1 LNHGISAEQRGVK
14 IMDVKKFRE
23 KLQAAKATVP
33 IPQMKEDPECILES
47 RDLLDRLFKTM
58 LTYDQAYGIKWMMGL
73 DKYLTDKSR
82 STSSWFRGHLDRG
95 HLVEIELFGH
105 FNRELTFAH
114 PAVVLYD
121 ASSEGM
127 LLVAPISTTQYG
139 DSDPLHIDLEVADGV
154 KHLCAVRLDSIRS
167 IDKRRVLYQHNKDGQ
182 NCKVR
187 SSKLDQ
193 IDSVL
198 LDKFMPVTARRI
210 TKLEQDLQT
219 ERDAR
224 KKAEEEIILL
234 QARIEAAAGI
244 SG

>member
-1 LNHGISAEQRGVK
+1 
-14 IMDVKKFRE
+14 MDIQKFRR
-23 KLQAAKATVP
+23 KLQGLKGMVQ

-73 DKYLTDKSR
+73 DKYLADKSR

-105 FNRELTFAH
+105 FNRELTFIH

-121 ASSEGM
+121 SSSEGM

-139 DSDPLHIDLEVADGV
+139 DSDPLHIDLETADGV
-154 KHLCAVRLDSIRS
+154 KHQCAVRLDSIRS
-167 IDKRRVLYQHNKDGQ
+167 VDKRRVLYQHNKDGQ
-182 NCKVR
+182 NCKLR
-187 SSKLDQ
+187 SSKLDE

-198 LDKFMPVTARRI
+198 LDNIMPVTARRV
-210 TKLEQDLQT
+210 KELERDLQA

-224 KKAEEEIILL
+224 QKAQEEIIQLKA
-234 QARIEAAAGI
+234 QVEAAAGI
-244 SG
+244 SS